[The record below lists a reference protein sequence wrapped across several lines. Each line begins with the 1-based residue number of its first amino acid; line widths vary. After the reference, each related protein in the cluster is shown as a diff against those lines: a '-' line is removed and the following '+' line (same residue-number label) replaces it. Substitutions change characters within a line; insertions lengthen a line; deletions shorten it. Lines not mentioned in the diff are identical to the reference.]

1 VDSTRI
7 AIVALA
13 LFSTL
18 MIMVVPGNDPRVVA
32 DGPLGSNLA
41 HLPAVYNLHPV
52 PTPTA
57 TPTPT
62 PVPRRSDV
70 RFSWLKGS
78 GRDEY
83 VEVSNYDVASQ
94 DMSDWRIVSVVGDQS
109 YWFPVGY
116 VLGAGLYV
124 RVHSGPD
131 AYNDPPVDLR
141 WTTGYVWNNGGD
153 EAVLYDDKGS
163 VVDRRSY

>member
-1 VDSTRI
+1 MDSMRI
-7 AIVALA
+7 AIMALA
-13 LFSTL
+13 LFSIL
-18 MIMVVPGNDPRVVA
+18 IIMVVSGIDPRVVA
-32 DGPLGSNLA
+32 EEALGSNLT
-41 HLPAVYNLHPV
+41 HLPAVYNLYPV
-52 PTPTA
+52 PTPTV

-83 VEVSNYDVASQ
+83 VEVSNYGAGSQ
-94 DMSDWRIVSVVGDQS
+94 DMSDWRIVSVVGNQI
-109 YWFPVGY
+109 YWFPEGY
-116 VLGAGLYV
+116 VLGMGLYV

-141 WTTGYVWNNGGD
+141 WTTGYVWNNSGD
-153 EAVLYDDKGS
+153 AAVLYDDKGS